1 MECQFSLTPAK
12 ININVQVIWC
22 LWERNSEIIADCN
35 QQRRSSPLKGAQ
47 VQFITV
53 GLSLTMTTETITRG
67 LRSCDDSVDVFKT
80 QSV

>member
-22 LWERNSEIIADCN
+22 LWERNSEITADCD
-35 QQRRSSPLKGAQ
+35 QQRRSSPLMGAQ

-53 GLSLTMTTETITRG
+53 SLTMTTETIKRG